1 MRELKRIYNRVSKQK
16 QERLQMIFDTYHF
29 TSDNLYNISDNKTK
43 NRMNIYIEEMKDAG
57 LLNGYFGILASNVYR
72 RTRVKNS
79 EILELLIYGAY
90 IEEQSK
96 VNKTELNL
104 FKDVANYYY
113 EQGQEEVN
121 ETLRKKK
128 IVSVIPDAVFL
139 SLLDMPNSK
148 GYVWKQYVEATIKYN
163 AEQIY
168 RQCVIN
174 IQQNKE
180 NQIEDA
186 IFQNLIKKQQNAKLC
201 INGDKISGDVDLTL
215 IGLNNQAKMQGI
227 YCFDEKAKCKFISI
241 EDEATT
247 KECQSLNRQE
257 FFLDDW
263 NEFYRYSKTNGS
275 LVKYRCYGLVVGL
288 NLPPINDGFH
298 WCRSTIT
305 YLPTIAKEEEKEYN
319 FNIPRIDKDIEPLIK
334 NTKLNK
340 KVKRLFNK
348 YLTDD
353 NLLIDNTASKPMY
366 YNIDK
371 DKIIINPTHKDFEG
385 YDMRESLTHEIIHLI
400 DKRNNISDKLNMEND
415 LRRTEN
421 YIVSNSQK
429 YIDMFKDKEYFE
441 NMTLGDIFSSLTYDN
456 IAGRYG
462 HDYDYWYDINN
473 VKSELSANIMSAYL
487 NDNTKTLDVIGEI
500 TSLNNIKEE
509 VIRKYEKYIK

>member
-1 MRELKRIYNRVSKQK
+1 MYQK
-16 QERLQMIFDTYHF
+16 ISRQTKNRLQEIFDVINF
-29 TSDNLYNISDNKTK
+29 DFDKLCSVADNKTK
-43 NRMNIYIEEMKDAG
+43 QKINTYIEEWKDKG
-57 LLNGYFGILASNVYR
+57 LLSGYFGVLAKKIYS
-72 RTRVKNS
+72 RTRVKNC
-79 EILELLIYGAY
+79 EILELLIYSAY
-90 IEEQSK
+90 MEEQSK
-96 VNKTELNL
+96 VEKSELNI
-104 FKDVANYYY
+104 FKSLANFYYQ
-113 EQGQEEVN
+113 QGQEEVN
-121 ETLRKKK
+121 QILSQKRK
-128 IVSVIPDAVFL
+128 VCVIPDAVFL

-305 YLPTIAKEEEKEYN
+305 YLPTIAKQEEKEYN
-319 FNIPRIDKDIEPLIK
+319 LNIPRISKDIEPLIK

-340 KVKRLFNK
+340 KVKKLFNR

-353 NLLIDNTASKPMY
+353 NLSIDNTASKPMY

-371 DKIIINPTHKDFEG
+371 DKIIINPTHKDFKS
-385 YDMRESLTHEIIHLI
+385 YDIRESLTHEIIHLI
-400 DKRNNISDKLNMEND
+400 DKRNNISDKLKMEND